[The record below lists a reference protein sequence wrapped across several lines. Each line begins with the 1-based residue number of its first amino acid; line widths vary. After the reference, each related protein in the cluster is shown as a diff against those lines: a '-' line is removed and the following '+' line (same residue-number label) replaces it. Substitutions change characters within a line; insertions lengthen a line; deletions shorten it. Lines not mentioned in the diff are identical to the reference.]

1 MNQILLPLENS
12 KMTLLKKL
20 KWPYFTDNSP
30 KILKQPKDIPKNRLR
45 NVKWV
50 YSLCVRLAQE
60 AA

>member
-30 KILKQPKDIPKNRLR
+30 KILKQPKDIPKICIG
-45 NVKWV
+45 
-50 YSLCVRLAQE
+50 CVMLSGFTAC
-60 AA
+60 A